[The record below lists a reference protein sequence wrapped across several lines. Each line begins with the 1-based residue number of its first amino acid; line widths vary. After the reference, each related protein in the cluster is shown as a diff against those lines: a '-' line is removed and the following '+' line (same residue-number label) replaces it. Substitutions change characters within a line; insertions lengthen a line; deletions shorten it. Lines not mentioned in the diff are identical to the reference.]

1 MLKVVIATGVPGVG
15 KTTVT
20 SKAVEMLKSKN
31 VKVKVSNFGDY
42 MFKVAKERGWVE
54 HRDEMRK
61 LNLSQQK
68 ELQALAA
75 KSIIEDA
82 KKELGEDGVLIV
94 DTHAAIN
101 TPTGVWPGLPKHV
114 IEGLNPAIIFVIE
127 ASPEEIA
134 ARQAKDTGRVRKDY
148 SDVEFLRKFMEFA
161 RNSAIASAVLVGA
174 AVNVIY
180 NKEGAV
186 EEAARQMV
194 EAIEKI

>member
-20 SKAVEMLKSKN
+20 SKAVEILKEKGI
-31 VKVKVSNFGDY
+31 KVKVSNFGDY

-61 LNLSQQK
+61 LNLSQQR

-82 KKELGEDGVLIV
+82 KRELDDEGVLIV

-134 ARQAKDTGRVRKDY
+134 ARQAKDVGRVRKDY
-148 SDVEFLRKFMEFA
+148 SDVNFLKRFMEFA

-180 NKEGAV
+180 NREGAA

>member
-1 MLKVVIATGVPGVG
+1 MLRTVIATGVPGVG

-20 SKAVEMLKSKN
+20 TKAVELLKEKGY
-31 VKVKVSNFGDY
+31 KVKVANFGDY
-42 MFKVAKERGWVE
+42 MFKVAKEKGWVE

-61 LNLSQQK
+61 LNLSQQR

-75 KSIIEDA
+75 KAIVEDA
-82 KKELGEDGVLIV
+82 KKELGDDGVLII

-114 IEGLNPAIIFVIE
+114 IENLNPAIIFVIE
-127 ASPEEIA
+127 ASPEEIV
-134 ARQAKDTGRVRKDY
+134 ARQQRDTGRVRSDY
-148 SDVEFLRKFMEFA
+148 SDVEFLRRFMEFA

-174 AVNVIY
+174 AVNVIL

-186 EEAARQMV
+186 EEAAKQFV
-194 EAIEKI
+194 SAVEKI

>member
-1 MLKVVIATGVPGVG
+1 MMRVVIATGVPGVG

-20 SKAVEMLKSKN
+20 SKAVEMLKEKGF
-31 VKVKVSNFGDY
+31 KVKVANFGDY
-42 MFKVAKERGWVE
+42 MFKVASERGWVQ

-61 LNLSQQK
+61 LNLSQQR

-75 KSIIEDA
+75 KAIIEDA
-82 KKELGEDGVLIV
+82 KKELGDDGVLII

-114 IEGLNPAIIFVIE
+114 IENLNPAIIFVIE
-127 ASPEEIA
+127 ASPEEIV
-134 ARQAKDTGRVRKDY
+134 ARQKGDKGRVRSDY
-148 SDVEFLRKFMEFA
+148 SDPEFLRRFMEFA
-161 RNSAIASAVLVGA
+161 RNAAIASAVLVGA

-180 NKEGAV
+180 NRQGAV
-186 EEAARQMV
+186 EEAAKKFV